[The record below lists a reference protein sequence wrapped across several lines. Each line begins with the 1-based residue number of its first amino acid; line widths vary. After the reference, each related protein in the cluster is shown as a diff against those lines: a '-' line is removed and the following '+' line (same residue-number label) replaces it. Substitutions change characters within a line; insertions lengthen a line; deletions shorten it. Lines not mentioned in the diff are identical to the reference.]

1 MIGTTKR
8 KGEKKRMTRP
18 DEWLMAK
25 DATWLGGNGQW
36 SMNDWNY

>member
-8 KGEKKRMTRP
+8 KGEKRMTRL

-36 SMNDWNY
+36 SMVNE